1 MSKRV
6 HKLVFTPE
14 YNFFLIGISSHEND
28 YRISWALNKYL
39 GLKLMKV
46 KDHNIIDD
54 NYPDHQSFSQY
65 LYEDDESLLTF
76 RIIANRCLDGFLIG
90 EMKNIDFFLVILG
103 EVNKKFKDEFI
114 GKIDQLSIVNT
125 AFQIDPKKLKSRQ
138 KLLF

>member
-1 MSKRV
+1 
-6 HKLVFTPE
+6 
-14 YNFFLIGISSHEND
+14 
-28 YRISWALNKYL
+28 
-39 GLKLMKV
+39 MKV